1 MMLHMMKSK
10 IHRATITQAELHYA
24 GSITLDPDLMEQAGI
39 LPFEQVQVL
48 NVNTGARFETYAIEG
63 QRGSRVVCLNGPAAR
78 LGQVGDIVIILTYA
92 LMDAEDAQAHTAK
105 TVHVDANN
113 NITTIDHAHDP
124 N

>member
-10 IHRATITQAELHYA
+10 IHRATITQAELNYA
-24 GSITLDPDLMEQAGI
+24 GSITLDPALMEQADI

-63 QRGSRVVCLNGPAAR
+63 ERGSGVVCLNGPAAR
-78 LGQVGDIVIILTYA
+78 LGQVGDLVIILTYA
-92 LMDAEDAQAHTAK
+92 WMDAEDAQTHTAK
-105 TVHVDANN
+105 TVHVDAQNTV
-113 NITTIDHAHDP
+113 TTIDHAHEP